1 MAPKKRLFKN
11 LFRLVLPI
19 VILLLLAAVAASIW
33 LIHTSAN
40 PPKAAYLVTPEKYG
54 MLSPRGAQVTDET
67 WSNHDN
73 TQARGWLLRGA
84 ENAPAVIMLHRYGT
98 DRSWMLDLGVKI
110 NEATNYTILM
120 PDARAH
126 GENPPVKKSS
136 FGGCETDDIASAIEF
151 LRGLKTPQNTI
162 LVGKSVGIYGVE
174 MGALA
179 GLQAASKDEN
189 IKALVLDSVPLS
201 SNDVLASA
209 IERRFPV
216 AGSLTSKIAGGG
228 TYLYYAGGCYNHE
241 SACDAAKNT
250 ANRKVLLLAGTDAP
264 NFQDS
269 TRSLQNC
276 FPNSEMVETKIDLPI
291 SGYGLKNASLGQS
304 ESYERQVVEFFRSGL
319 GGE

>member
-1 MAPKKRLFKN
+1 MAPKKRLVKN

-19 VILLLLAAVAASIW
+19 FILLLLAAAAASIW

-67 WSNHDN
+67 WANRDN
-73 TQARGWLLRGA
+73 TQARGWLLRGS
-84 ENAPAVIMLHRYGT
+84 ENAPAVILLHRYGA

-110 NEATNYTILM
+110 NEATNFTILM
-120 PDARAH
+120 PDERAH

-136 FGGCETDDIASAIEF
+136 FGGCETNDVAAAIEF
-151 LRGLKTPQNTI
+151 LRGLKTADNNS
-162 LVGKSVGIYGVE
+162 LVGKNVGIYGVE
-174 MGALA
+174 MGAFA

-189 IKALVLDSVPLS
+189 IKAMVLDSVPLS

-209 IERRFPV
+209 IEKRFPV
-216 AGSLTSKIAGGG
+216 AGAVTSKIAGGG

-241 SACDAAKNT
+241 SSCDAAKNT
-250 ANRKVLLLAGTDAP
+250 ANRKVLLLAGSDAP

-276 FPNSEMVETKIDLPI
+276 FPNAETVETKVDLPI

-304 ESYERQVVEFFRSGL
+304 EPYERQVIEFFRANLSN
-319 GGE
+319 